1 VTLRAV
7 KTVFWFLAGLGMTV
21 VLARILN
28 GPGSVTYL
36 TDILPWGL
44 WKGGGVV
51 ALVAIGGAGFT
62 VAMFVFIFQWNRYA
76 PLVRGAVLVG
86 LLCYVSVAVGLTFDI
101 GIWWRIVFPVWHWQF
116 HSVLFEVAWC
126 IMLYLVV
133 LVVEFSHTVLE
144 RYQMERVLRVI
155 ERLTLILVIAG
166 ISLSTLHQSSL
177 GTLFLATPFRLHPLW
192 HTDWLP
198 VLFFV
203 SAMGVGCL
211 TISLVTLFV
220 HKLYDAEPP
229 MDAISGL
236 GRISAYLLFAY
247 VIVRLAEI
255 VASGEGLLLLQFE
268 WDTLNFWI
276 EIALS
281 AVIPIAFLLQRQ
293 YRWSKTAMFWI
304 ALTATVG
311 ITLNRVNVAGL
322 ATANLTKSF
331 YFPAW
336 TEWAVTLGI
345 LSACGLVL
353 FFAVERLGLFQGVT
367 KERVIERYPPGHL
380 DHTDWAALYFGGQRF
395 GEVSLYSLA
404 FVVAAGLSFGLLSD
418 DAIYGVSPVT
428 TPTHGSR
435 AVMAYKM
442 PASEDEPGTVFRV
455 GKARGAGS
463 ERAVEAKVAMIDGN
477 RNGDYVLFDHDG
489 HTETL
494 AEDGDPDTSC
504 VLCHHM
510 AKPFDEATECYECHA
525 DMYLTVDIF
534 DHETHIGE
542 LGGNAGCGEC
552 HQNSGAPKTRQ
563 NSTECIQCHEGMRRE
578 GSRVQVVDSTRHYL
592 AAGYMDAMHEL
603 CVTCHEERQPTL
615 TIPNENFSRCTN
627 CHQGLPSLRSDLWRS
642 TSMSIATYTTGD
654 TSGGRREQ

>member
-1 VTLRAV
+1 MTLRVV
-7 KTVFWFLAGLGMTV
+7 KTVFWFLAGLGLTV

-62 VAMFVFIFQWNRYA
+62 VAMFVFIFQWERYA

-86 LLCYVSVAVGLTFDI
+86 LLCYLSVAVGLTFDI

-133 LVVEFSHTVLE
+133 LFVEFSHTVLE
-144 RYQMERVLRVI
+144 RYKMERVLRVV
-155 ERLTLILVIAG
+155 EKFTLILVIAG

-203 SAMGVGCL
+203 SAMGIGCL

-236 GRISAYLLFAY
+236 GRISMYLLSVY
-247 VIVRLAEI
+247 VIVRLSEI
-255 VASGEGLLLLQFE
+255 VLSGEGLLLLQFD
-268 WDTLNFWI
+268 WDALNFWI

-281 AVIPIAFLLQRQ
+281 AVIPIVFLLRRQ

-311 ITLNRVNVAGL
+311 MALNRVNVAGL

-331 YFPAW
+331 YVPAW

-367 KERVIERYPPGHL
+367 RERVIERYPPGQL

-395 GEVSLYSLA
+395 GEVRLYSLA
-404 FVVAAGLSFGLLSD
+404 FVIAVAASFGLLSRD
-418 DAIYGVSPVT
+418 SLYGVSPIA
-428 TPTHGSR
+428 TPTRGAR
-435 AVMAYKM
+435 AVVAQKLS
-442 PASEDEPGTVFRV
+442 AAAGDSGTVFRI
-455 GKARGAGS
+455 GRLLGAEM
-463 ERAVEAKVAMIDGN
+463 ERAVRADVLMIDGN
-477 RNGDYVLFDHDG
+477 RNGDYVLFDHDN

-494 AEDGDPDTSC
+494 AEGDDPETSC

-510 AKPFDEATECYECHA
+510 ARPFDEATECYECHS

-534 DHETHIGE
+534 DHAVHVRE
-542 LGGNAGCGEC
+542 LEGNTGCGEC
-552 HQNSGAPKTRQ
+552 HVDPAAPKVRG
-563 NSTECIQCHEGMRRE
+563 NATECSECHEGMRRE
-578 GSRVQVVDSTRHYL
+578 GSRVQVTDTTKHYY
-592 AAGYMDAMHEL
+592 ASGYMYAMHEL
-603 CVTCHEERQPTL
+603 CVTCHQERQPTL
-615 TIPNENFSRCTN
+615 AIPNENFSRCTN
-627 CHQGLPSLRSDLWRS
+627 CHQGFPSLRSQLWRS
-642 TSMSIATYTTGD
+642 ASMSIATYTAGD